1 MSFVLSRHSQA
12 YSLGTLGSPAHPA
25 VTKMRRVFTTIP
37 GFAGRR
43 PFGAFACMN
52 GLSPWSSQVDAE
64 KVLRQSKVKPR
75 RLLAGYRFVEHNVAA
90 APEGR
95 GQPTTQDMR
104 RLVVPCP
111 TGQWFADVD
120 EQGLRALVEV
130 ETREGGAESGA
141 SVVVTQVDEE
151 LFERATRPDLGE
163 HTLLVWNLPPGFQ
176 EYGLRRLFRKYDWG
190 LTGLEAEFCPS
201 TPGDAGK
208 ALSSVAIV
216 RLASAE
222 EARRAVRQ
230 ACEITNDLGVDLRGH
245 EIRFQVLR

>member
-1 MSFVLSRHSQA
+1 MLLRNPI
-12 YSLGTLGSPAHPA
+12 Y
-25 VTKMRRVFTTIP
+25 R
-37 GFAGRR
+37 FAGRR

-52 GLSPWSSQVDAE
+52 GLSPWSSQVDVE
-64 KVLRQSKVKPR
+64 KVLCRSKVKPR
-75 RLLAGYRFVEHNVAA
+75 RILAGYRLVEHNVAA
-90 APEGR
+90 D
-95 GQPTTQDMR
+95 QQDMR

-111 TGQWFADVD
+111 TGQWFVDVD

-130 ETREGGAESGA
+130 ETQEREGDAESGA

-190 LTGLEAEFCPS
+190 LTGLDAEFCS
-201 TPGDAGK
+201 ALPGDAGR

-245 EIRFQVLR
+245 EIRLQVLR